1 MRLDPQ
7 SIVIMREYDEIAE
20 WYAADRTHPTGVPE
34 VTALAASVPRGA
46 RVLDIGCGNGLPIT
60 RTLLEAGH
68 RVIGLDSSRE
78 MLTRFR
84 TNLPSTPVI
93 RGLVQT
99 SAFADEIFDAA
110 VAWGVMFHLTH
121 DDQARAIASVSRVL
135 RTYAPFLFT
144 AGDVDDVDGG
154 VTGTMNGV
162 TFHYFSFSV
171 EAYRNLLSKN
181 GFTLLDVHKDRGGN
195 TYYLTRKS
203 V

>member
-1 MRLDPQ
+1 
-7 SIVIMREYDEIAE
+7 MREYDEIAE
-20 WYAADRTHPTGVPE
+20 WYASDRTHPTGVPE

-60 RTLLEAGH
+60 RTLLNAGH
-68 RVIGLDSSRE
+68 HVIGLDSSRE

-84 TNLPSTPVI
+84 ANLPATPVI

-99 SAFADEIFDAA
+99 SVFADEVFDAA

-121 DDQARAIASVSRVL
+121 DDQTRAIASVSRVL
-135 RTYAPFLFT
+135 RKGAPFLFT

-154 VTGTMNGV
+154 ITGTMNGV
-162 TFHYFSFSV
+162 TFHYFSLSV
-171 EAYRNLLSKN
+171 ESYRNLLSHN
-181 GFTLLDVHKDRGGN
+181 GFILLNVHKDPGKN
-195 TYYLTRKS
+195 TYYLARRT